1 MHLSFTDLWTAIE
14 VVYSIWGKSS
24 WAEGKTKKIEQRFKA
39 PGLAFE
45 RGPTRSTLR
54 QVAAEIGDDKKCL
67 RWMILDT
74 MILGEAWEVQREDK

>member
-1 MHLSFTDLWTAIE
+1 MIIYKKNRTGDIQISKEDF
-14 VVYSIWGKSS
+14 
-24 WAEGKTKKIEQRFKA
+24 KTKKIEQRFKA

-67 RWMILDT
+67 R
-74 MILGEAWEVQREDK
+74 